1 MTKLSEMT
9 LEEKI
14 DEILKYQRRLHH
26 MMIARA
32 IFSFLIFLVIVV
44 LPIWG
49 FYYLANYLGDTMGL
63 SLAEVGET
71 LSRVKTMTEFNGLD
85 GLKDFLQ

>member
-1 MTKLSEMT
+1 MSKIEEMT
-9 LEEKI
+9 LDQKI

-26 MMIARA
+26 MAIVRA
-32 IFSFLIFLVIVV
+32 IFSFVIFLVIVV

-49 FYYLANYLGDTMGL
+49 FYYMANYLAEATGL

-71 LSRVKTMTEFNGLD
+71 LTRVKGLTEINGLD
-85 GLKDFLQ
+85 SLKNFLN

>member
-1 MTKLSEMT
+1 MTRIEEMT

-14 DEILKYQRRLHH
+14 DELLKYQRRLHH
-26 MMIARA
+26 MAIVRA

-49 FYYLANYLGDTMGL
+49 FYYLVDYLGETLGL

-71 LSRVKTMTEFNGLD
+71 LGRVKSMTEINGLD
-85 GLKDFLQ
+85 GLKNLLQ